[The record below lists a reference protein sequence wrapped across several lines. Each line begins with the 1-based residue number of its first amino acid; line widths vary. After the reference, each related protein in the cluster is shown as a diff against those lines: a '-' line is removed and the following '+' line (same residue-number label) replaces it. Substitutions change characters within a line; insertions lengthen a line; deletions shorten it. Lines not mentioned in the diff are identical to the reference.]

1 MVKNMQATRDGVG
14 RALLEL
20 GKSNPNVVVLTA
32 DLAESTRVEEFAQKY
47 PQRFVEVGVAEQNL
61 AGIAAGLALGK
72 KVPFITSYGVFSP
85 GLNWGVIRSAIAY
98 SNLPVKIVGGHAGLA
113 TGPDGATHQALEDLA
128 LMRVLPNMT
137 VLAPAD
143 EEEAF
148 QVTLVAVKH
157 PGPVY
162 IRTSKLPVE
171 TIINKEVP
179 FEIGRAQILKSG
191 HDATIIAH
199 GTMVA
204 RAVDAANLL
213 EHDGYS
219 IRVINSASIKP
230 LDKATILNAFR
241 KTHAVVSI
249 EDHQTAGGLGSAI
262 AELVSQETIRTPF
275 KIMGVQDL
283 FGESGTPE
291 ELYQK
296 HGLTPQN
303 IYQTIK
309 SLIETPV
316 TTRTS

>member
-1 MVKNMQATRDGVG
+1 MQATRDGVG

-179 FEIGRAQILKSG
+179 FEIGRAQILKLGS
-191 HDATIIAH
+191 DATIIAH

-204 RAVDAANLL
+204 RALESAQLL
-213 EHDGYS
+213 AENQIS
-219 IRVINSASIKP
+219 TRVINSASIKP
-230 LDKATILNAFR
+230 LDQTTLLKAFR
-241 KTHAVVSI
+241 ETHVVLVV
-249 EDHQTAGGLGSAI
+249 EDHQASGGLGSAV
-262 AELVSQETIRTPF
+262 AELISQHTVRSAF
-275 KIMGVQDL
+275 KIVGVPNV
-283 FGESGTPE
+283 FGESGTAD

-296 HGLTPQN
+296 HGLTAKN
-303 IYQTIK
+303 ITKIVSDLLHASK
-309 SLIETPV
+309 
-316 TTRTS
+316 

>member
-1 MVKNMQATRDGVG
+1 MITMQATRDGVG

-20 GKSNPNVVVLTA
+20 AKTNPKVVVLTA
-32 DLAESTRVEEFAQKY
+32 DLAESTRVEEFAKQF

-72 KVPFITSYGVFSP
+72 KIPFITSYGVFSP

-128 LMRVLPNMT
+128 LMSVLPNMT

-148 QVTLVAVKH
+148 QVTLAAAQH

-162 IRTSKLPVE
+162 IRTSKLPVKSV
-171 TIINKEVP
+171 TKEKDA
-179 FEIGRAQILKSG
+179 FSIGRAQVLKPGS
-191 HDATIIAH
+191 DVTIIAH

-204 RAVDAANLL
+204 RAL
-213 EHDGYS
+213 ES
-219 IRVINSASIKP
+219 AQQLAENQISTQVINSASIKP
-230 LDKATILNAFR
+230 LDETTLLKAFR
-241 KTHAVVSI
+241 ETHAVIVV
-249 EDHQTAGGLGSAI
+249 EDHQAIGGLGSAV
-262 AELVSQETIRTPF
+262 AELISQHTVRSAF
-275 KIMGVQDL
+275 KILGVNDV
-283 FGESGTPE
+283 FGESGTAE

-296 HGLTPQN
+296 HGLTAEN
-303 IYQTIK
+303 ITQTI
-309 SLIETPV
+309 SNLL
-316 TTRTS
+316 RTSS

>member
-1 MVKNMQATRDGVG
+1 MVTMQATRDGVG

-20 GKSNPNVVVLTA
+20 GETNPNVIVLTA
-32 DLAESTRVEEFAQKY
+32 DLAESTRVEEFAIKF
-47 PQRFVEVGVAEQNL
+47 PQRFIEVGVAEQNL

-72 KVPFITSYGVFSP
+72 KIPFIASYGVFSP

-98 SNLPVKIVGGHAGLA
+98 SNLPVKIIGGHTGLA

-128 LMRVLPNMT
+128 LMRVLPNMI

-148 QVTLVAVKH
+148 QATLSAAQH

-171 TIINKEVP
+171 AVTKEGNP
-179 FEIGRAQILKSG
+179 FEIGRAQVIRQG
-191 HDATIIAH
+191 ADVTIIAH

-204 RAVDAANLL
+204 RALIARKLL
-213 EHDGYS
+213 EHIAIS
-219 IRVINSASIKP
+219 ARVINSASIKP
-230 LDKATILNAFR
+230 LDKSTILQAFR
-241 KTHAVVSI
+241 QTQAVVVV
-249 EDHQTAGGLGSAI
+249 EDHQISGGLGSTI

-275 KIMGVQDL
+275 RIIGVQDS
-283 FGESGTPE
+283 FGESGTPD

-296 HGLTPQN
+296 HGLTAE
-303 IYQTIK
+303 TITEIV
-309 SLIETPV
+309 SSMFHALNE
-316 TTRTS
+316 S